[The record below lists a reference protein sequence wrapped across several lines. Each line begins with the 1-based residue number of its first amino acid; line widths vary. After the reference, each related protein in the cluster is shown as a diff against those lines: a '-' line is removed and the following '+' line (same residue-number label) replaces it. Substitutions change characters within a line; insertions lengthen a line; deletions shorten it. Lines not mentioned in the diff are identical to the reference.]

1 MFASRFSWLMVVKEE
16 RRSTGRARVD
26 ATGRGADRV
35 CRIPKMLRHQYDS
48 LQCSC
53 DFPSWVG
60 K

>member
-1 MFASRFSWLMVVKEE
+1 M
-16 RRSTGRARVD
+16 GRGGGWTTLCD